1 MKKLL
6 VALTIGFVALFGSD
20 RASAAVSDAPNF
32 KQVMSDLIAPN
43 TENLTVEEQRS
54 LVAALESY
62 ELGMVGRINSIDTET
77 GMPLVTLVN
86 NSQYLIDRSDRTT
99 VGSYV
104 YIVFDNDDLYLQ
116 IELDYIPETH
126 FADMDHHVFVSTV
139 NTHYGVLT
147 EWYDGDG
154 ASYVVAYLEDGT
166 EYLLDYESGMLLG
179 DYVQITYKGDEL
191 YSQRYVDDLP
201 MSAAFKLNKLQGV

>member
-6 VALTIGFVALFGSD
+6 VALTIGFAALFGSD
-20 RASAAVSDAPNF
+20 RASASADVPNF
-32 KQVMSDLIAPN
+32 KQAMSDLIAPN
-43 TENLTVEEQRS
+43 TENLTVEDQQS
-54 LVAALESY
+54 LVVALDSY
-62 ELGMVGRINSIDTET
+62 ELGMIGRINSIDAET

-104 YIVFDNDDLYLQ
+104 YVVFDNDVLYLQ
-116 IELDYIPETH
+116 IELDYIPMTH

-139 NTHYGVLT
+139 NTQYGVLT
-147 EWYDGDG
+147 EWYDEDS
-154 ASYVVAYLEDGT
+154 ASYVVAFLEDGT

-201 MSAAFKLNKLQGV
+201 IDAALKLNKLQGV

>member
-6 VALTIGFVALFGSD
+6 VALTIGFVVLFGSD
-20 RASAAVSDAPNF
+20 RASASMDVPNF

-43 TENLTVEEQRS
+43 TESLTVKEQQS

-62 ELGMVGRINSIDTET
+62 ELGMIGRINSIDSET
-77 GMPLVTLVN
+77 GMPLVTLVD
-86 NSQYLIDRSDRTT
+86 NSQYLIDRSDRTV

-104 YIVFDNDDLYLQ
+104 YVVFDNDELYMQ

-139 NTHYGVLT
+139 NTQYGVLT
-147 EWYDGDG
+147 EWYDEDN
-154 ASYVVAYLEDGT
+154 ASYVVAFLEDGT

-201 MSAAFKLNKLQGV
+201 IDAALKLNKLQGV

>member
-6 VALTIGFVALFGSD
+6 VALTIGFVVLFGSE
-20 RASAAVSDAPNF
+20 RACASVDVPNF
-32 KQVMSDLIAPN
+32 KQAMSDLIAPN
-43 TENLTVEEQRS
+43 TKNLTVEEQQS
-54 LVAALESY
+54 LVVALDSY
-62 ELGMVGRINSIDTET
+62 ELGMIGRINSIDSET
-77 GMPLVTLVN
+77 GMPLVTLVD

-166 EYLLDYESGMLLG
+166 EYLLGYESGMLLG

-201 MSAAFKLNKLQGV
+201 IDAALKLNKLQGV